1 MGILVTQDPYNC
13 THLAAPCMVR
23 TQKFL
28 CALASGATILS
39 SDFIDVCLESGEMPP
54 VEKYLLKDAPNEKR
68 FKLKLKDAVKRA
80 KFNSRRLLQDVAVC
94 CTADIANGPETFRA
108 IVEANGGI
116 FYVYRGRGGFVLKRD
131 ENEEDEDHHEN
142 EPIYLLSGLKPDEK
156 KVWPKFEQMARDGGM
171 VPRIVLTEWLLD
183 TAMSQ
188 EIKWDDNYLTINA
201 AP

>member
-1 MGILVTQDPYNC
+1 
-13 THLAAPCMVR
+13 MVR

-28 CALASGATILS
+28 CALASGATIVS
-39 SDFIDVCLESGEMPP
+39 SEFIDVCLETGEMPP
-54 VEKYLLKDAPNEKR
+54 VEKYLLKDAANEKR

-80 KFNSRRLLQDVAVC
+80 RFNSRRLLKDVAVC
-94 CTADIANGPETFRA
+94 CTADIVNGPDTFRA

-131 ENEEDEDHHEN
+131 GDEESQAHPES

-171 VPRIVLTEWLLD
+171 EPRIVHTEWLLD

-188 EIKWDDNYLTINA
+188 EIKWDDNYLTTNDA
-201 AP
+201 S

>member
-1 MGILVTQDPYNC
+1 
-13 THLAAPCMVR
+13 
-23 TQKFL
+23 
-28 CALASGATILS
+28 
-39 SDFIDVCLESGEMPP
+39 MPA
-54 VEKYLLKDAPNEKR
+54 VEKYLLKDAANEKR
-68 FKLKLKDAVKRA
+68 FKLKLKDAVRRA

-94 CTADIANGPETFRA
+94 CTADIVNGPDTFRA

-131 ENEEDEDHHEN
+131 EGEGEEEQHEN
-142 EPIYLLSGLKPDEK
+142 EPIYLLSGLKPEEK
-156 KVWPKFEQMARDGGM
+156 KVWLKFEQMARDGGM

-201 AP
+201 AA